1 MEKKIKLGVAY
12 NCFDDSIDLLEGS
25 IKTIRS
31 VADYITVI
39 YQNVSNLNNPS
50 EMDIESYLKEL
61 LDKKL
66 IDSYHEYMPKLNLPT
81 PHLNEI
87 NKRNIGLY
95 DCEGV
100 GCTHFM
106 CMDCDEYYYV
116 EDIKKAFKDFIDGD
130 YDSSACQLQ
139 TYWKTGEYVLD
150 PPEDYYVSLFYK
162 IREGINLTMNANFPV
177 LVDPTRKMDA
187 GKCRIF
193 DRSELEMHHVSY
205 VRKNMSRKLRNSSS
219 ISVFKDKIDRLIDD
233 FNNWEYGDWAH
244 MPGGTKHKVRKVKNI
259 LE

>member
-1 MEKKIKLGVAY
+1 MKKVKLGVTY

-25 IKTIRS
+25 IKTIRHI
-31 VADYITVI
+31 ADYVTVI
-39 YQNVSNLNNPS
+39 YQNVSNMNNPS
-50 EMDIESYLKEL
+50 QIDIEKYLMEL
-61 LDKKL
+61 KDKKL
-66 IDSYHEYMPKLNLPT
+66 IDSYHEYIPKFNVPT
-81 PHLNEI
+81 PHINEL

-106 CMDCDEYYYV
+106 CMDCDEYYYK
-116 EDIKKAFKDFIDGD
+116 EDIEKAFKEFVEGD

-162 IREGINLTMNANFPV
+162 IRNGVNLTMGGNFPV
-177 LVDPTRKMDA
+177 LVDPTRRMEP

-193 DRSELEMHHVSY
+193 TRDELEMHHVSY
-205 VRKNMSRKLRNSSS
+205 VRKDMDRKLRNSSS
-219 ISVFKDKIDRLIDD
+219 ISAFKDKIDKLISD